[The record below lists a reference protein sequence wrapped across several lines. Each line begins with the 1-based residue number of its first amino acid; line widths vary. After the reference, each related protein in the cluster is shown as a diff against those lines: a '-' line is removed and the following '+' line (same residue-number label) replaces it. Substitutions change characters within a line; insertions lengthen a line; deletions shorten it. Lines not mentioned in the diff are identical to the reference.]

1 MYSHAVLTALLAWP
15 VVAAAAVLLVPER
28 WAKHVAL
35 AASLVEFAIS
45 VPLWWTFRPAAGM
58 QFVLDVPWISF
69 WGIRYTVGVDG
80 ISLFMVLLTTFLVP
94 LSVLGSYAY
103 ITTRERG
110 FYALMLVLTSG
121 MIGVFVSLD
130 LFLFY
135 VMWEVMLIPMYF
147 IIGVW
152 GGERRLYAAIKF
164 FIYTFFGSLLMLV
177 AILVLVSLVGH
188 QTGVYSFSYA
198 YLTAHLGG
206 LGPAAFWLF
215 GAFFLAFAIK
225 VPMFPFHTWLPDA
238 HVEAPTAGSVI
249 LAGVLLKMGTYGF
262 LRFALPLF
270 PAVALHPAIQAG
282 VVTLALIGIVYGGLV
297 AMVQPDFKKLIAY
310 SSVAHLG
317 FVMLGI
323 WALTLQSVQGA
334 LLVMINH
341 GISTGALF
349 FLAGMLYER
358 RHSRLV
364 DAFGG
369 IAKVVPLLA
378 AALTIVSL
386 SSIGLPATNG
396 FVGEFLV
403 LLGAFRTYPRA
414 AIVATT
420 GVIVAAMYLL
430 PALQRVIYNPL
441 DKPENQQLAD
451 LTPREIAVLVPLLAC
466 IVWIGVYPAP
476 ILRRMEPAARQ
487 FVQSV
492 RIDAATF
499 TATR

>member
-1 MYSHAVLTALLAWP
+1 
-15 VVAAAAVLLVPER
+15 
-28 WAKHVAL
+28 
-35 AASLVEFAIS
+35 
-45 VPLWWTFRPAAGM
+45 
-58 QFVLDVPWISF
+58 
-69 WGIRYTVGVDG
+69 
-80 ISLFMVLLTTFLVP
+80 
-94 LSVLGSYAY
+94 
-103 ITTRERG
+103 
-110 FYALMLVLTSG
+110 
-121 MIGVFVSLD
+121 
-130 LFLFY
+130 
-135 VMWEVMLIPMYF
+135 
-147 IIGVW
+147 
-152 GGERRLYAAIKF
+152 
-164 FIYTFFGSLLMLV
+164 
-177 AILVLVSLVGH
+177 VLVSLVGH
-188 QTGVYSFSYA
+188 QTGIYSFSYA

-358 RHSRLV
+358 RHSRLI

-386 SSIGLPATNG
+386 SSIGLPGTNG

-414 AIVATT
+414 AIVAAT

-441 DKPENQQLAD
+441 DKPENEKLAD

-476 ILRRMEPAARQ
+476 ILRRMEPAAKQ
-487 FVQSV
+487 LIQSV
-492 RIDAATF
+492 RIEAATF